1 MASLFIECPCCH
13 ATLEIDAATGKVLS
27 SKEFKKEKESLADF
41 MEKQKHRTAEL
52 DAKFNAAKEKE
63 KNRLSEIEKKFEAAK
78 KSKNL
83 KDPPPTINWD

>member
-1 MASLFIECPCCH
+1 
-13 ATLEIDAATGKVLS
+13 
-27 SKEFKKEKESLADF
+27 

-78 KSKNL
+78 KSTNL